1 MQGRVLKC
9 KLHESKD
16 YIPLTVPS
24 YGVHSRG
31 SVHISEMHEYFP
43 INHEEQKNHC
53 VFSLTQVSLLTTRTM
68 WLSWME
74 FIFLC
79 TLLHKSVCHDQ
90 VISPLLFPKITNVGI
105 IMFRFL

>member
-1 MQGRVLKC
+1 M
-9 KLHESKD
+9 
-16 YIPLTVPS
+16 TVPS
-24 YGVHSRG
+24 YGVHSG
-31 SVHISEMHEYFP
+31 GPVHISEMHEYFL

-53 VFSLTQVSLLTTRTM
+53 VFSLTEVSLLTTRTM

-74 FIFLC
+74 FTYLC
-79 TLLHKSVCHDQ
+79 TLLHKSVYHDQ